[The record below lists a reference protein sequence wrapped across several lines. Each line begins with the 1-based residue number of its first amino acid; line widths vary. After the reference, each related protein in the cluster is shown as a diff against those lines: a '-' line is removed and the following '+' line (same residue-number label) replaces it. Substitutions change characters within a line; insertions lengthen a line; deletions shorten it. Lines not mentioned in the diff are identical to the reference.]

1 MAGRYVGSARMAAD
15 HLAAARA
22 TLSVIARIR
31 EEFTMHCTLIRRCC
45 LMALLVLGLGLCLA
59 GNVSTASAAP
69 LLQQGKKTL
78 FQRVVSH
85 PGATLLAE
93 PKTDAAVVR
102 KNVVPFT
109 VMYVYDRKDGWIQV
123 GASTT
128 QPEGWMEAA
137 KSTDW
142 NQSLTLL
149 FTPRTGR
156 DPVLFFKTE
165 TGLNELCSAPDMEKR
180 LDGLEAQA
188 AALRQGSQPVPESLP
203 ILASEPADAQGAVSE
218 KRFYLMP
225 ILDMKDP
232 FDGVKF
238 LRVASID
245 PGNGNNKDGKNGPPK
260 TGIALV
266 IDTTISMKPYIDQSL
281 NVVRQIY
288 DKIEK
293 DHMADNVGFAV
304 VAFRNSTKATPGLE
318 YTAQVVSDFAT
329 AKDRKSLEEK
339 LSKVQEAKVSSHDFN
354 EDSLAGVYKAIEGLN
369 WSDYSSRLILLITD
383 AGPLKSGDKYASV
396 SMGPSEVNDFARQ
409 KGIWIT
415 ALHLK
420 SPGGHANH
428 AYAEQSYRAL
438 SKLSGNRSN
447 YLVVAAP
454 TPAKG
459 AEQFAAIAK
468 TLASG
473 MVDMVK
479 NTAEGKIMTK
489 PKDEKPQ
496 TDSAEDQAA
505 NLAATLGYAMQ
516 LEYLGK
522 KHENAAPS
530 VVNSWIADMDLNQL
544 AKSRQ
549 TPCVDV
555 AVLLTKNQLN
565 DLSSQ
570 LKAIIDNAERTKKT
584 DARDFFQGVL
594 SASTRMA
601 RDPNMPTQGKN
612 LAELGVL
619 SEFLDGLPYKS
630 DVMLLREE
638 DWYRMSVGEQTAFIN
653 RLKSRLARYEEYDR
667 DRANWESFGQS
678 NPGDWVYRVPLSML
692 P

>member
-1 MAGRYVGSARMAAD
+1 MLFMPMFRK
-15 HLAAARA
+15 
-22 TLSVIARIR
+22 
-31 EEFTMHCTLIRRCC
+31 CC
-45 LMALLVLGLGLCLA
+45 LALLLALAFGAGVLNA
-59 GNVSTASAAP
+59 ASSAEAAP
-69 LLQQGKKTL
+69 LLQPGKKTL

-85 PGATLLAE
+85 PGAALLAE
-93 PKTDAAVVR
+93 PKADAAVVR
-102 KNVVPFT
+102 KSVTPFT
-109 VMYVYDRKDGWIQV
+109 VLYVYDRKDAWLQV
-123 GASTT
+123 GPSTT

-137 KSTDW
+137 KSTEW

-180 LDGLEAQA
+180 LADLETQA
-188 AALRQGSQPVPESLP
+188 ASLSKGGQPAPQTLP
-203 ILASEPADAQGAVSE
+203 IVASEPAEAQGAVSE

-245 PGNGNNKDGKNGPPK
+245 PGTANGAKDGKNGPPK

-266 IDTTISMKPYIDQSL
+266 IDTTISMKPYIEQSL

-293 DHMADNVGFAV
+293 DHLADNVGFAV
-304 VAFRNSTKATPGLE
+304 VAFRNSTKASPGLE
-318 YTAQVVSDFAT
+318 YTTSIVSDFAT

-339 LSKVQEAKVSSHDFN
+339 LAKVQEAKVSSHDFN
-354 EDSLAGVYKAIEGLN
+354 EDSLAGVYKAVEGLH
-369 WSDYSSRLILLITD
+369 WGDYSSRLILLITD
-383 AGPLKSGDKYASV
+383 AGPLKSTDKYASV
-396 SMGPSEVNDFARQ
+396 PMGPSELNDVARQ

-420 SPGGHANH
+420 SPGGNANH

-459 AEQFAAIAK
+459 AQQFAAVAK

-479 NTAEGKIMTK
+479 NTAEGKIMTR

-496 TDSAEDQAA
+496 NASPEDKAA
-505 NLAATLGYAMQ
+505 DLAATLGYAMQ
-516 LEYLGK
+516 LEYLGRER
-522 KHENAAPS
+522 ENTAPS
-530 VVNSWIADMDLNQL
+530 VVNSWIADMDLSQL

-549 TPCVDV
+549 VPAVEV

-565 DLSSQ
+565 DLSTQ
-570 LKAIIDNAERTKKT
+570 LKTIIDNAERTKKT

-667 DRANWESFGQS
+667 DRANWESFGQT
-678 NPGDWVYRVPLSML
+678 NPGDWMYRVPLSML

>member
-1 MAGRYVGSARMAAD
+1 
-15 HLAAARA
+15 
-22 TLSVIARIR
+22 
-31 EEFTMHCTLIRRCC
+31 MHSMPLIRRYC
-45 LMALLVLGLGLCLA
+45 LVLLLVLGFGFCLSGIYSA
-59 GNVSTASAAP
+59 ASAAP

-85 PGATLLAE
+85 PGAALLAE
-93 PKTDAAVVR
+93 PKADGAVVR
-102 KNVVPFT
+102 KSVVPFT
-109 VMYVYDRKDGWIQV
+109 VMYVYERKDGWIQV
-123 GASTT
+123 GASTA

-137 KSTDW
+137 KATDW

-165 TGLNELCSAPDMEKR
+165 TGLNELCAAPDMEKR
-180 LDGLEAQA
+180 LDALEAQA
-188 AALRQGSQPVPESLP
+188 TALRQSKEPAPETMP

-245 PGNGNNKDGKNGPPK
+245 PGKANAKDGKNGPPK

-281 NVVRQIY
+281 NVVRKIY
-288 DKIEK
+288 NEIEK
-293 DHMADNVGFAV
+293 GHMADNVGFAV
-304 VAFRNSTKATPGLE
+304 VAFRSSTKAVPGLE
-318 YTAQVVSDFAT
+318 YTTEVVSDFAT

-339 LSKVQEAKVSSHDFN
+339 LAKVQEAKVSSHDFN
-354 EDSLAGVYKAIEGLN
+354 EDSLAGVYKAVEALN
-369 WSDYSSRLILLITD
+369 WGDYSTRLILLITD

-396 SMGPSEVNDFARQ
+396 NMGPSEVNDFARQ
-409 KGIWIT
+409 KGIWIS
-415 ALHLK
+415 ALHIK
-420 SPGGHANH
+420 SPSGNANH

-438 SKLSGNRSN
+438 SKLSGNQSN
-447 YLVVAAP
+447 YQVVAAP

-459 AEQFAAIAK
+459 AEQFGNVAQIMG
-468 TLASG
+468 SR

-489 PKDEKPQ
+489 PKDEKAKAATP
-496 TDSAEDQAA
+496 EEQAA
-505 NLAATLGYAMQ
+505 NMAATLGYAMQ
-516 LEYLGK
+516 LEYLGRVRD
-522 KHENAAPS
+522 NAAPS
-530 VVNSWIADMDLNQL
+530 VVNSWIADMDLSQL

-549 TPCVDV
+549 TPSVEV

-565 DLSSQ
+565 DLSTQ

-619 SEFLDGLPYKS
+619 AEFLDGLPYKS

-667 DRANWESFGQS
+667 DRASWESFGQS

>member
-1 MAGRYVGSARMAAD
+1 
-15 HLAAARA
+15 
-22 TLSVIARIR
+22 
-31 EEFTMHCTLIRRCC
+31 MHCMPMFRRCC
-45 LMALLVLGLGLCLA
+45 LVALLVLGLGVCLA
-59 GNVSTASAAP
+59 GTVSTSSAAP

-85 PGATLLAE
+85 PGAALLAE
-93 PKTDAAVVR
+93 PKADGAVVR
-102 KNVVPFT
+102 KSVVPFT
-109 VMYVYDRKDGWIQV
+109 VMYVYDRKDAYLQV
-123 GASTT
+123 GASTA

-137 KSTDW
+137 KATDW

-165 TGLNELCSAPDMEKR
+165 TGLNELCAAPDMEKR
-180 LDGLEAQA
+180 LDALEAQA
-188 AALRQGSQPVPESLP
+188 ASLRQSNQPAPETIP
-203 ILASEPADAQGAVSE
+203 VLASESTDAQGAVSE

-245 PGNGNNKDGKNGPPK
+245 PGNGKNKDGKNGPPK

-293 DHMADNVGFAV
+293 DHMTDNVGFAV
-304 VAFRNSTKATPGLE
+304 VAFRSSTKATPGLE
-318 YTAQVVSDFAT
+318 YTTEVVSDFAT

-354 EDSLAGVYKAIEGLN
+354 EDSLAGVYKAVEGLN
-369 WSDYSSRLILLITD
+369 WGDYSSRLILLITD
-383 AGPLKSGDKYASV
+383 AGPLKSGDKFASV
-396 SMGPSEVNDFARQ
+396 AMGPSEVNDFARQ

-420 SPGGHANH
+420 SPGGNANH

-447 YLVVAAP
+447 YLVVSAP

-459 AEQFAAIAK
+459 AEQFAAITK
-468 TLASG
+468 TLATG
-473 MVDMVK
+473 MLDMVK

-496 TDSAEDQAA
+496 TASAEDQAA

-522 KHENAAPS
+522 TRENAAPS
-530 VVNSWIADMDLNQL
+530 VVNSWIADMDLSQL

-549 TPCVDV
+549 TPSVDV

-565 DLSSQ
+565 DLSAQ

-667 DRANWESFGQS
+667 DRANWESFGQP

>member
-1 MAGRYVGSARMAAD
+1 
-15 HLAAARA
+15 
-22 TLSVIARIR
+22 
-31 EEFTMHCTLIRRCC
+31 MHCMPLFRRCC
-45 LMALLVLGLGLCLA
+45 LVALLMLGLGVCLA
-59 GNVSTASAAP
+59 GAASTASAAP

-85 PGATLLAE
+85 PGAALLAE
-93 PKTDAAVVR
+93 PKADGAVVR
-102 KNVVPFT
+102 KSVVPFT
-109 VMYVYDRKDGWIQV
+109 VMYVYDRKDAYIQV
-123 GASTT
+123 GASTA

-137 KSTDW
+137 KATDW

-165 TGLNELCSAPDMEKR
+165 TGLNDLCAAPDMEKR
-180 LDGLEAQA
+180 LDALEAQA
-188 AALRQGSQPVPESLP
+188 ASLRQSNQPAPETMP

-245 PGNGNNKDGKNGPPK
+245 PGNGKNKDGKNGPPK

-293 DHMADNVGFAV
+293 DHMTDNVGFAV
-304 VAFRNSTKATPGLE
+304 VAFRSSTKATPGLE
-318 YTAQVVSDFAT
+318 YTTEVVSDFAT
-329 AKDRKSLEEK
+329 AKDRKSLEDK
-339 LSKVQEAKVSSHDFN
+339 LAKVQEAKVSSHDFN
-354 EDSLAGVYKAIEGLN
+354 EDSLAGVYKAVEGLN
-369 WSDYSSRLILLITD
+369 WGDYSSRLILLITD
-383 AGPLKSGDKYASV
+383 AGPLKSGDKFASV
-396 SMGPSEVNDFARQ
+396 AMGPSEVNDFARQ

-420 SPGGHANH
+420 SPGGNANH

-447 YLVVAAP
+447 YLVVSAP

-459 AEQFAAIAK
+459 AEQFAAITK
-468 TLASG
+468 TLATG
-473 MVDMVK
+473 MLDMVK

-496 TDSAEDQAA
+496 TASAEDQAA

-522 KHENAAPS
+522 ARENAAPS

-565 DLSSQ
+565 DLSAQ

-653 RLKSRLARYEEYDR
+653 RLKSRLARYDEYDR
-667 DRANWESFGQS
+667 DRANWESFGQA

>member
-1 MAGRYVGSARMAAD
+1 MRPAMTLYTLRAPFILFACALFVLFAMGTGVVCSTSAAQ
-15 HLAAARA
+15 
-22 TLSVIARIR
+22 
-31 EEFTMHCTLIRRCC
+31 
-45 LMALLVLGLGLCLA
+45 
-59 GNVSTASAAP
+59 AAP
-69 LLQQGKKTL
+69 LLLEGKKTL

-85 PGATLLAE
+85 PGARLVAT
-93 PKTDAAVVR
+93 PGSDAAVV
-102 KNVVPFT
+102 KESVTPFT
-109 VMYVYDRKDGWIQV
+109 VFYVFARTNGWIQV
-123 GASTT
+123 GTGTASA
-128 QPEGWMEAA
+128 EGWLEAA
-137 KSTDW
+137 KATEW

-156 DPVLFFKTE
+156 EPVLFFNTE
-165 TGLNELCSAPDMEKR
+165 KALNDICAAPDMDTR
-180 LDGLEAQA
+180 LDKLGAEAA
-188 AALRQGSQPVPESLP
+188 TLLQGGKTPPADFPV
-203 ILASEPADAQGAVSE
+203 LASEPADAAGAVSE

-245 PGNGNNKDGKNGPPK
+245 PGSLGGGQDGKGGPPK

-288 DKIEK
+288 DKIEQDK
-293 DHMADNVGFAV
+293 LEDNVGFAV
-304 VAFRNSTKATPGLE
+304 VAFRNSTTATPGLGYVSE
-318 YTAQVVSDFAT
+318 VVSDFAT
-329 AKDRKSLEEK
+329 AKDRKNLEEK
-339 LSKVQEAKVSSHDFN
+339 LGKVQEATVSSHDFN
-354 EDSLAGVYKAIEGLN
+354 EDSLSGVYKAVESLS
-369 WSDYSSRLILLITD
+369 WSGYSSRLILLITD
-383 AGPLKSGDKYASV
+383 AGPLKSTDKYASV
-396 SMGPSEVNDFARQ
+396 SMGPNELNDFARQ

-415 ALHLK
+415 ALHIK
-420 SPGGHANH
+420 SPGGAKNH

-447 YLVVAAP
+447 YQVVAAP
-454 TPAKG
+454 TAAAGAK
-459 AEQFAAIAK
+459 QFAEVAK
-468 TLASG
+468 VLATG

-479 NTAEGKIMTK
+479 NTASGKIMTK

-496 TDSAEDQAA
+496 KLTAEEEAA
-505 NLAATLGYAMQ
+505 RLAATLGYAMQ
-516 LEYLGK
+516 LEYLGRA
-522 KHENAAPS
+522 HENQAPS
-530 VVNSWIADMDLNQL
+530 VVSSWIADMDLKRL
-544 AKSRQ
+544 AKSEQ
-549 TPCVDV
+549 SPSVEV

-565 DLSSQ
+565 DLSTQ
-570 LKAIIDNAERTKKT
+570 IKAIIDSGERTKKT
-584 DARDFFQGVL
+584 DSRDFFQGVL

-619 SEFLDGLPYKS
+619 AEFLDGLPYKS
-630 DVMLLREE
+630 DIMLLREE